1 MDLEEHRYRLLR
13 GQRGVRDSEAN
24 LGILNSVNVGFF
36 FFSLKY
42 FPNILDANKN
52 GNLPLGLVV

>member
-24 LGILNSVNVGFF
+24 LGILNSVNVGFSF
-36 FFSLKY
+36 LLKI